1 MKDQSHPLY
10 SIDRDHVNR
19 LLARDSP
26 QDNDFVDLARL
37 LTRYDD
43 FPGAMDLKE
52 DMNKVM
58 KAWGVD
64 RQTINLKAREL
75 WEGGFRPLSKQ
86 EKDVGSGFDTAD
98 DLNV

>member
-1 MKDQSHPLY
+1 
-10 SIDRDHVNR
+10 
-19 LLARDSP
+19 
-26 QDNDFVDLARL
+26 
-37 LTRYDD
+37 
-43 FPGAMDLKE
+43 
-52 DMNKVM
+52 M